1 MNPIFAA
8 LVERD
13 GQTTSEI
20 AAACGGARDTVGRR
34 LRMMR
39 DRGIVTSNRS
49 GGSTRWSI
57 VAGSEM
63 ERRHDL
69 HASILDALANGP
81 RTTMEIVALLGIS
94 RTVAY
99 GRLCT
104 LERRRLVHSEVG
116 VSTRWML
123 REHTTVD
130 TDADRS
136 INRTIGHRRTI
147 ILEALADRP
156 ATIAELADR
165 LGWPKPL
172 TSSTVYRM
180 SDDGLVIGT
189 PIATAPARGN
199 VPHRYEL
206 TYRGRRRLARLGGSP

>member
-1 MNPIFAA
+1 MKSIFAA
-8 LVERD
+8 LAERD

-34 LRMMR
+34 LRLMR
-39 DRGIVTSNRS
+39 DRGIVTSDRS
-49 GGSTRWSI
+49 SGSTRWTVVS
-57 VAGSEM
+57 GSEM

-69 HASILDALANGP
+69 HASILDALASGP

-104 LERRRLVHSEVG
+104 MERRRLIHSEVG
-116 VSTRWML
+116 ASTRWML
-123 REHTTVD
+123 REHATVD
-130 TDADRS
+130 TGADRS
-136 INRTIGHRRTI
+136 INRTVGHRRTI

-165 LGWPKPL
+165 LGWPRPL

-180 SDDGLVIGT
+180 SDDGLIIGT
-189 PIATAPARGN
+189 PISGAPAHN
-199 VPHRYEL
+199 NPPHRYEL
-206 TYRGRRRLARLGGSP
+206 TYRGRRRMAKLGGAL